1 MTTKIFKEPMKGRE
15 DIIRLLLLLFYNN
28 NTFNIN
34 YASIELLAQE
44 LFVES
49 KVLESLQQLIIIT
62 EKEEQNKYEETVKIY
77 KEIRLLTET
86 SEVWINTNY
95 ESPNFQYNSVLLY
108 FIDRLRETL
117 KLLIKDF
124 REERWTPFDCLSG
137 L

>member
-1 MTTKIFKEPMKGRE
+1 MKGRE